1 MVPSPSHGSFMGL
14 KCVGKYTNTILV
26 GGFNWES
33 FPQVHRGE
41 NKKDL
46 SCHIKVNTLP
56 ETNSSHPENEWLEDD
71 RFLLGPGLFSGV
83 NC

>member
-1 MVPSPSHGSFMGL
+1 MHGTFSVPWILYGI

-56 ETNSSHPENEWLEDD
+56 ETNSSHLKMNGWKMIAS
-71 RFLLGPGLFSGV
+71 FWGPAYFQG
-83 NC
+83 